1 MRGCMDQKPVNYSSA
16 RHPGMQAR
24 PPAAQPAGMQTKP
37 PATSSATVTTAPPS
51 ASIKNGNSAAP
62 YYKKV
67 IESIDQLPSFPAIVT
82 KLIKVVNSPDSS
94 AEDAA
99 KLIEKDPGLT
109 SKMIRLANS
118 AFYGIPRS
126 ISSVSS
132 AVVILGFNTI
142 RSLVLSASVMK
153 MFSGT
158 QKSAIDK
165 ERFWMHSITTA
176 MAAKIIVR
184 HYINI
189 RMMDPESAFCSGIL
203 HDIGK
208 LIFNEYMGNEYLEAY
223 KFAQQNNI
231 SLYDAETRVLGVN
244 HAEIGK
250 IISDKWALPLDLEYS
265 LVYHH
270 DPGSADQLNDLIA
283 IIHFADTLAHD
294 VGASFWENEPVP
306 ISKSSFRTI
315 LRVSDSDYQK
325 IKESLVENLEKSDEF
340 FSIIR

>member
-1 MRGCMDQKPVNYSSA
+1 MDQRSDSYSSVKSA
-16 RHPGMQAR
+16 GVPVR
-24 PPAAQPAGMQTKP
+24 PPAPAQQ
-37 PATSSATVTTAPPS
+37 TSSAEIRNA
-51 ASIKNGNSAAP
+51 NSAAP

-67 IESIDQLPSFPAIVT
+67 IESIDNLPAFPAIVS

-94 AEDAA
+94 AEDASR
-99 KLIEKDPGLT
+99 LIEKDPGLT

-153 MFSGT
+153 MFSGP
-158 QKSAIDK
+158 QKSVIDK
-165 ERFWMHSITTA
+165 EKFWMHSITTA

-184 HYINI
+184 HFINV

-208 LIFNEYMGNEYLEAY
+208 LIFNEYMGKEYAEAY
-223 KFAQQNNI
+223 KFAIQNNI
-231 SLYDAETRVLGVN
+231 SLLDAEKRVLGVN

-270 DPGSADQLNDLIA
+270 DPGAADQLNDLVA
-283 IIHFADTLAHD
+283 IINFADTLAHD
-294 VGASFWENEPVP
+294 VGSSLWDKEPIAVT
-306 ISKSSFRTI
+306 KSNFVSI
-315 LRVSDSDYQK
+315 LGITEVDYK
-325 IKESLVENLEKSDEF
+325 RIREDLVESLEKSDEF
-340 FSIIR
+340 MSIIK